1 MDIYLEGCL
10 YSCLMQLY
18 ISKAFFHVSCLYVHW
33 PCFTN
38 ILMDGYPFVSC
49 AWNFISSIN
58 LFFLMLLW
66 IPVCQS
72 WFAASWAVQYIG
84 SAVKMDCRHKRAIRL
99 KVRCSQN
106 LLLLTISPKHLG
118 TKIFLDILTSPKVK
132 RKCSSYKNTISR
144 NGGVLLIQEK
154 CCRLL
159 NVSFTK
165 AFTF

>member
-18 ISKAFFHVSCLYVHW
+18 ISKAFSHISCLYVHW
-33 PCFTN
+33 PCFTFILVAQTN
-38 ILMDGYPFVSC
+38 ILMDCYPFVSC
-49 AWNFISSIN
+49 AWTFISSIN

-118 TKIFLDILTSPKVK
+118 TKIFLDILTSPKCFNHVK
-132 RKCSSYKNTISR
+132 IPFQET
-144 NGGVLLIQEK
+144 GGF
-154 CCRLL
+154 
-159 NVSFTK
+159 S
-165 AFTF
+165 